1 MQAMKNILLIAIVL
15 TAFAAVSIHASR
27 VLAQPAQIAG
37 GYREVSKTDPEVLAA
52 ARFAIKQE
60 RRKLGRQLKY

>member
-15 TAFAAVSIHASR
+15 TAFAAVSIHASH

-37 GYREVSKTDPEVLAA
+37 GYRETSKTDPEIL
-52 ARFAIKQE
+52 
-60 RRKLGRQLKY
+60 